1 MTLAELGAKLKE
13 ARIGRSMTVDDVIDR
28 LKIPTRVLTG
38 IEEGDAQLPRTIYVF
53 HYIKDYAR
61 ILGFSAEEIR
71 SMTEDLEGFDAVRQP
86 VREANMPYT
95 PVHPSAA
102 PRILGTAFRL
112 VLALAIGYGGYVAY
126 RHFLADP
133 GSALYNAQQTS
144 QKTEAQRGENAP
156 AWNVPANTA
165 ATADKADRQEH
176 KIHVA
181 EPLAAV
187 NGAAAPEK
195 KADESPAQPQAVQAP
210 ATASLPPAAQPSS
223 MPPQPAPDW
232 NAPAAPQPDPT
243 FVTPAVAQNPGTAAP
258 SAHQAYILGQDKP
271 VENRAAMPSAD
282 APALP
287 ENGHQVVLTAD
298 KGDCWIGYE
307 QDGKKLQRNL
317 RRGDSFTVSFNDGL
331 RLRLGNAAA
340 VNVNYDG
347 RDMERSASSR
357 PLNMTFPPAE

>member
-13 ARIGRSMTVDDVIDR
+13 ARLGRSMTVDDVINR
-28 LKIPTRVLTG
+28 LKIPTRVLTS

-61 ILGFSAEEIR
+61 LLGFSAEDIHA
-71 SMTEDLEGFDAVRQP
+71 MTEDLEGFDAVKQP

-112 VLALAIGYGGYVAY
+112 ILALAIGYGGYVAY

-133 GSALYNAQQTS
+133 GSALYNAQQTG
-144 QKTEAQRGENAP
+144 QKSEMRQDGASST
-156 AWNVPANTA
+156 WNVPAKTA
-165 ATADKADRQEH
+165 ARDDKSAGQEH
-176 KIHVA
+176 KVLVSA
-181 EPLAAV
+181 PTAA
-187 NGAAAPEK
+187 GDAAPAPEQ
-195 KADESPAQPQAVQAP
+195 KADAVPAQPQAPQAP
-210 ATASLPPAAQPSS
+210 AMASLPSAPQPASV
-223 MPPQPAPDW
+223 PPQPAPDW

-258 SAHQAYILGQDKP
+258 SAHQAYILGQEKP
-271 VENRAAMPSAD
+271 AGDQAGMPSAD

-307 QDGKKLQRNL
+307 QDGKKQQRNL
-317 RRGDSFTVSFNDGL
+317 HRGDSFTVTFSEGL

-347 RDMERSASSR
+347 RDLERSASSR
-357 PLNMTFPPAE
+357 PMNMTFPPAE